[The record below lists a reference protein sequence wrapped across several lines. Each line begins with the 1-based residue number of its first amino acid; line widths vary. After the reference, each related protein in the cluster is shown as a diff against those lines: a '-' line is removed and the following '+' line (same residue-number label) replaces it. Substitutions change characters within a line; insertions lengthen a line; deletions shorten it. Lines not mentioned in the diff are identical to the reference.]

1 VGLLS
6 RQVGEAVGPAGAR
19 ELVAQGALLVDVRD
33 GWEWAAGRAPGARQV
48 PLDELAARLGELPG
62 DRTVV
67 VMCRSGNRSAH
78 ATAMLRGAGVDAVNL
93 TGGLRAWSAVGLPL
107 VTDGHGPGRVA

>member
-48 PLDELAARLGELPG
+48 PLDELAGWGSCLGTAR
-62 DRTVV
+62 
-67 VMCRSGNRSAH
+67 
-78 ATAMLRGAGVDAVNL
+78 
-93 TGGLRAWSAVGLPL
+93 WW
-107 VTDGHGPGRVA
+107 